1 MTGPAAAA
9 CGPPRGHTPSETKE
23 TGMSTEKAPDLYL
36 HEQVL
41 LLALRD
47 ERGTVESRAGWYSL
61 AMGGAILAELLLA
74 GCVSVGEDK
83 KKLVDVVQSRRL
95 DDPLL
100 DECLRLVGKAKRRR
114 SAAGWVSGFAHV
126 KRLRHRV
133 ALKLCR
139 KGILKDSEEKVLLL
153 FTRKVYPTV
162 DPAPERRLS
171 QALHR
176 AIFQDSKNVN
186 PRTAILVALAHST
199 GLLNA
204 VFERGDLKRRKRRL
218 EQISDGELI
227 GGAANAA
234 VQAAK
239 AAQAAAMAA
248 ISAATVVTTTAGR

>member
-1 MTGPAAAA
+1 
-9 CGPPRGHTPSETKE
+9 
-23 TGMSTEKAPDLYL
+23 MSSEKAPDLYL

-47 ERGTVESRAGWYSL
+47 ERGTVESRAGMYSL
-61 AMGGAILAELLLA
+61 ALGGAILAELLLA
-74 GCVSVGEDK
+74 DCVTVGEDK
-83 KKLVDVVQSRRL
+83 KQLVDVVQSRRL
-95 DDPLL
+95 GDPLL
-100 DECLRLVGKAKRRR
+100 DECLQRVAGAKRRR

-133 ALKLCR
+133 AQQLCR

-171 QALHR
+171 QTLHR

-186 PRTAILVALAHST
+186 PRTAILIALAHAT

-204 VFERGDLKRRKRRL
+204 VFERADLKRRKRRL
-218 EQISDGELI
+218 EQIGSGDLI
-227 GGAANAA
+227 GGAAKAA

-239 AAQAAAMAA
+239 AAQAAAMVA
-248 ISAATVVTTTAGR
+248 ITAATTVTTTAGR

>member
-1 MTGPAAAA
+1 
-9 CGPPRGHTPSETKE
+9 
-23 TGMSTEKAPDLYL
+23 MSSQKAPDLYL

-47 ERGTVESRAGWYSL
+47 ERGTVESRAGMYSL
-61 AMGGAILAELLLA
+61 ALGGAIFSELLLA

-83 KKLVDVVQSRRL
+83 KKMVDVVQPRRF
-95 DDPLL
+95 DEPLL
-100 DECLRLVGKAKRRR
+100 DDCLKLVGNAKRRR
-114 SAAGWVSGFAHV
+114 SASGWVSGFAHV

-133 ALKLCR
+133 AQQLCR

-162 DPAPERRLS
+162 DPAPERRLT

-176 AIFQDSKNVN
+176 AIFQDSKSVN
-186 PRTAILVALAHST
+186 SRTAILVALAHNT

-204 VFERGDLKRRKRRL
+204 VFERSDLKRRKKRL
-218 EQISDGELI
+218 EQISDGSLI
-227 GGAANAA
+227 GGAAKAA
-234 VQAAK
+234 VQ

-248 ISAATVVTTTAGR
+248 IAGASVATTAGR